1 MQCGYTCRSGRTGTV
16 ISAGAWQNGRPIL
29 AWSSAGFLVS
39 RQADLQELKGSDV
52 MLFTEYRNE
61 PFSDF
66 NQKDNADGYRAA
78 LKQVAEKLGQD
89 WPLVIG
95 GEKVETGNWLESFD
109 PGKKDRLVG
118 RAAAGGEKEIE
129 RAFDAAQEAFRVW
142 SAFSMEDRSRALM
155 RLAAIMRRRKAELSA
170 WLTYEAGK
178 NWAEADGDVA
188 EAIDF
193 VEYYAREALKLDGPL
208 LAAALEGEENTTYLK
223 PLGTGVAIP
232 PWNFPF
238 AIMVGTAIGPVAVG
252 NTIIVKPS
260 PNTPIIALKF
270 MELVEEAGFPPG
282 VVNVLTG
289 FDADLG
295 DALVDNVRTKFIN
308 FTGSVSTG
316 LRIHERA
323 IKLQPGQNFIKKVYT
338 GMGGKD
344 AILVDATADLHLAA
358 DAVVASA
365 FGFNGQKCSAASR
378 LITVPEIHEELLEKV
393 VERAKALSVGHAEEN
408 HPVGAVI
415 NERQFDSILKYVET
429 GKQEGAKLVL
439 GGEAGPDGGWYIKPT
454 IFDDVKPTA
463 TIACEEIF
471 GPVLAVMPARDFD
484 HAIELFNSTRYA
496 LTGGICSRSAERL
509 NRARRELEIGRAAC
523 RESPERP

>member
-1 MQCGYTCRSGRTGTV
+1 
-16 ISAGAWQNGRPIL
+16 
-29 AWSSAGFLVS
+29 
-39 RQADLQELKGSDV
+39 
-52 MLFTEYRNE
+52 MLFSEYRNE

-66 NQKDNADGYRAA
+66 TVEDNADEYRAA
-78 LKQVAEKLGQD
+78 LKQVEGELGRD

-95 GEKVETGNWLESFD
+95 GQHTETGKWLDSYD
-109 PGKKDRLVG
+109 PGSKERLLG

-129 RAFDAAQEAFRVW
+129 AAFDAAGAAFRVW
-142 SAFSMEDRSRALM
+142 SEFSMADRSRALM
-155 RLAAIMRRRKAELSA
+155 RLAAIMRRRKREFSA
-170 WLTYEAGK
+170 WLTFEAGK

-193 VEYYAREALKLDGPL
+193 VEYYAREALKLDGPR
-208 LAAALEGEENTTYLK
+208 LAAALDGEENTTYLK
-223 PLGTGVAIP
+223 PLGTGVAIS

-260 PNTPIIALKF
+260 PNTPLIALKF

-484 HAIELFNSTRYA
+484 HGIEIFNSTDYA
-496 LTGGICSRSAERL
+496 LTGGFISRNAERL
-509 NRARRELEIGRAAC
+509 NRARRELECGNLYINRKITGALVGVQPFGGYRLSGDNAKAGGPDYL
-523 RESPERP
+523 RLFMPAHTVTESF